1 MKRILER
8 SVRLMWRNNNMKKEE
23 VKHLSR
29 IHLNASLKE
38 HPCWYIRWS
47 SLSKLGAFQKLKKK
61 KKSEITCNKK
71 GNDRWSYNRLL
82 FSMHMGKVNRTTIS
96 FGKCSQLL

>member
-61 KKSEITCNKK
+61 KNLRSLVIRK
-71 GNDRWSYNRLL
+71 GMTDG
-82 FSMHMGKVNRTTIS
+82 HTTGYC
-96 FGKCSQLL
+96 FLCTWAR